1 MKILLGKEAEKF
13 LRGLPVAR
21 SFLVKKQKDAINFG
35 RKLGYP
41 LVLKIISKQ
50 AIHKTDIGGVKI
62 VKSPEELNESFN
74 ELLKIVK
81 RKRIKLDGIMVQE
94 YVKGQELIIGINR
107 DDTFGHVLMFGLGGI
122 LVEAI
127 RDVTFRVCP
136 ISFKD
141 AEQMIQDL
149 KFKKI
154 LLGFR
159 GGKPVNLNLLKKV
172 LVKVSKI
179 PLKHKEI
186 EELDINPFILND
198 RKGKIVDVRII
209 TR

>member
-1 MKILLGKEAEKF
+1 MKIWIGKDAEK
-13 LRGLPVAR
+13 LLKSLPIAK
-21 SFLVKKQKDAINFG
+21 SFLTIKQKGIEKYAQ
-35 RKLGYP
+35 KLGYP

-50 AIHKTDIGGVKI
+50 TIHKTDIGGVKI

-94 YVKGQELIIGINR
+94 YVKGQELIIGIKR

-141 AEQMIQDL
+141 VEQMIQDL